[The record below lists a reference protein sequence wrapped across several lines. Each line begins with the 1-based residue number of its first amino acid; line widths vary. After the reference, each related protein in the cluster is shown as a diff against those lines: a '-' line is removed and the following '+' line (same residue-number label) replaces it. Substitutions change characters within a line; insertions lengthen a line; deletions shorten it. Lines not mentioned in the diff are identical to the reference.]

1 MRRTQS
7 PISKNIETA
16 VNELLESRAES
27 RIYAYLLRKNE
38 ARSNEIIRG
47 TKLHPSTV
55 RELLSKMYDDKIIYR
70 EKIKTET
77 IGKNPYLYRAISP
90 VILLQR
96 RVKIIE
102 TRLNMIANLTGKN
115 NGNKRVQITI
125 DHQAVES

>member
-1 MRRTQS
+1 
-7 PISKNIETA
+7 
-16 VNELLESRAES
+16 
-27 RIYAYLLRKNE
+27 
-38 ARSNEIIRG
+38 
-47 TKLHPSTV
+47 
-55 RELLSKMYDDKIIYR
+55 MYDDKIIYR

-102 TRLNMIANLTGKN
+102 TRLNMIANLTGKT